1 MWPTFTVT
9 ELLPD
14 GSPAGTVDFLTI
26 GESTWVGDRAIGYLK
41 LADSLIAGRWHTH
54 DRGWRFVADDPV
66 TFSAG
71 NTFPVI
77 DCYWGERVLIATD
90 RTLEWSPAV
99 WTDANDHDHCSI
111 CWATISTLVESNY
124 YESQT
129 IDSVCEFCYRKHVS
143 QRDISFVPVA

>member
-26 GESTWVGDRAIGYLK
+26 GESTWVGDRARGYLK
-41 LADSLIAGRWHTH
+41 LADSLISGRWHTH

-124 YESQT
+124 YKSQT
-129 IDSVCEFCYRKHVS
+129 IDSVCEFCYGKHVS